1 MRALVCRELSDDFS
15 GVAVVDL
22 PVPEPAPG
30 EVRIRIR
37 AASLNFPDLLL
48 CQGKYQL
55 KLEPPFTPGMD
66 TAGEIDGI

>member
-55 KLEPPFTPGMD
+55 KL
-66 TAGEIDGI
+66 